1 MDLMTQLVTTATA
14 TVADIKKFMAS
25 FQEAFAGRPEEPL
38 DFPGR
43 LPHELRQ
50 SKQAVL
56 GDVVE
61 LQRLI
66 MGPSDLIQQLAC
78 NVSVSLFSLAL
89 VSLHCFIN
97 VPFAV
102 CCGF

>member
-1 MDLMTQLVTTATA
+1 MDLMAQLVACATATA
-14 TVADIKKFMAS
+14 TDIKKFLAS
-25 FQEAFAGRPEEPL
+25 FQETFTGSTEDPMG
-38 DFPGR
+38 FPRR

-78 NVSVSLFSLAL
+78 NVSVSIICLDP
-89 VSLHCFIN
+89 VSLHCFIHS
-97 VPFAV
+97 F
-102 CCGF
+102 CLSHGS